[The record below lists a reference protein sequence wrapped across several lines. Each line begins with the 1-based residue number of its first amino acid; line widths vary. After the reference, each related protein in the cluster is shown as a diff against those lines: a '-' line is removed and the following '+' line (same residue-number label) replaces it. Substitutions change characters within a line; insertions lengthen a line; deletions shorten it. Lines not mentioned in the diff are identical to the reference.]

1 MSFHRKARRS
11 LLAAS
16 LCFVAGTPVLA
27 DDAHHPPAASPPR
40 PAASAPARSGVGQD
54 MASPGMMG
62 SGMMGHGMMQQ
73 GARPGMP
80 MMSMMGMSEAGRL
93 ERINGHL
100 AFVQAELQITEAQ
113 LPLWSK
119 FATAVRNNAQAHNQ
133 ALEAH
138 QPGAPD
144 PTARLKHQE
153 HALAQRLDGIRAIRT
168 ALAPLYAALGSEQQ
182 KTFNELL
189 TLRMMM

>member
-1 MSFHRKARRS
+1 MSLHRKVRS

-16 LCFVAGTPVLA
+16 LCFVASTPILA
-27 DDAHHPPAASPPR
+27 EDAHHPPAASPPP
-40 PAASAPARSGVGQD
+40 PASSAPATLGAGRS
-54 MASPGMMG
+54 MG
-62 SGMMGHGMMQQ
+62 PGMMGHGMMNQND
-73 GARPGMP
+73 RPGMS

-100 AFVQAELQITEAQ
+100 AFVQAELKIADVQ

-119 FATAVRNNAQAHNQ
+119 FADAVRANAQAHNRT
-133 ALEAH
+133 LEAH
-138 QPGAPD
+138 RPAQGQTD
-144 PTARLKHQE
+144 PTARLEHQE

-168 ALAPLYAALGSEQQ
+168 ALAPLYAALSSDQQ
-182 KTFNELL
+182 KTFNDLL